1 MMKYLGIKLTRNKCK
16 FYEENFKT
24 LLRDIKE
31 DLSKIKD
38 IIYPAR
44 FNNKSIKMFILPEPI
59 FKFKAISI
67 KIPTGFFF
75 SLIATL
81 HQN

>member
-1 MMKYLGIKLTRNKCK
+1 MKYLGIKLTRNNCK

-38 IIYPAR
+38 VIYP
-44 FNNKSIKMFILPEPI
+44 FQQESIT
-59 FKFKAISI
+59 KA
-67 KIPTGFFF
+67 
-75 SLIATL
+75 
-81 HQN
+81 